1 MQSYD
6 FELTSGLLALYNIMH
21 ICEDIPYSYK
31 YIVKGLFVFVYFSF
45 VFLCSNIF
53 SESDQ
58 LVYGK
63 YIFVNDILTRTFS
76 RYNYLVLSYF
86 EAQLSFFIYVSS
98 QRVTYIYVE
107 NNFLLKHGFCRFL
120 LHLVAVGVD
129 LKPTQQYREPWKYG
143 DLFQHLS
150 LRLG

>member
-86 EAQLSFFIYVSS
+86 EA
-98 QRVTYIYVE
+98 
-107 NNFLLKHGFCRFL
+107 
-120 LHLVAVGVD
+120 
-129 LKPTQQYREPWKYG
+129 
-143 DLFQHLS
+143 
-150 LRLG
+150 